1 MPQRL
6 YIPPDVLIDNPD
18 LTLHEIRSV
27 VNIIIKSQDTI
38 LRKSG
43 IFKFRIPKIGVIRSH
58 GRKKPKSYRKT
69 KKKDVIRKRK
79 QAQLKE
85 LTKESLLW

>member
-1 MPQRL
+1 MSQRL
-6 YIPPDVLIDNPD
+6 YIPPEVVVANPN
-18 LTLHEIRSV
+18 LSLHEIRSI
-27 VNIIIKSQDTI
+27 VNVIIKSQDTI
-38 LRKSG
+38 LRKSD
-43 IFKFRIPKIGVIRSH
+43 IFKFRLPKIGVIRSH

-69 KKKDVIRKRK
+69 KKKDVLRKRK